1 MSIEKIFNLF
11 KQRYNYMFRQNKQMG
26 LYALISEDEHI
37 PLEDTVTI
45 NGQLCVHNDTREK
58 HFRLK
63 HSSKYSLYNKEIFNF
78 KECSDEMDENENHT
92 SPFKNHTFVHE
103 VCIIDKS
110 DSRDRVIA
118 KINLNNG
125 AAAISSRVAS
135 ATGLANLQ
143 MLLSSWTT
151 EFINQ
156 RYTLQKEK

>member
-26 LYALISEDEHI
+26 LYALISEDEYI
-37 PLEDTVTI
+37 PLEDAVMI

-58 HFRLK
+58 YFRSK
-63 HSSKYSLYNKEIFNF
+63 HSSKYSLCNQEIYNF
-78 KECSDEMDENENHT
+78 KEYSHEVDENENCT

-103 VCIIDKS
+103 VCIIDKA

-125 AAAISSRVAS
+125 AAVILSSVAS
-135 ATGLANLQ
+135 AAGLADSL
-143 MLLSSWTT
+143 
-151 EFINQ
+151 
-156 RYTLQKEK
+156 RAG